1 MKSRDSIDTS
11 ASSFSLYAWF
21 LQQYT
26 GQTIAVI
33 FALILSGF
41 MESIGLLSL
50 LPLLSLTFKGEST
63 SNDNVPWI
71 EEVIIDGIYSIG
83 LEPEIGILLLI
94 IFLTITLKAI
104 LHLSAMG
111 YVGTVMANIA
121 TDLRLRII
129 YGAINAKWNYFVN
142 QPLGYFG
149 NAVVT
154 EAGLSSSM
162 YSAICQFL
170 ASFFHV
176 LIFTGAALLVNF
188 DIALWTVIV
197 SVIMLVILN
206 KFIGIARRAGEKAA
220 VANKGLNRVLLDS
233 LQGIKPL
240 KSMGLEKFMVPLLED
255 EVSNLRVAQR
265 NQVIAKYSLGDLR
278 EPVIVGFIAIGLYV
292 FVVHAEIPMANLLVI
307 AIIFHRSLT
316 AVGQLQQNYQQ
327 IKVTETYFR
336 SLWKRIRESNE
347 ARENIT
353 NGVTP
358 VFEDEIEFR
367 NVSFSYGENC
377 VINSISFKIPF
388 NKITAITGPSGVGK
402 TTIIDLL
409 IGLQDVDSGEILISG
424 RALNEINIKQWREVI
439 GYVPQELFLFHDTV
453 LNNVT
458 LGDSGISQ
466 KQAIT
471 ALKQSG
477 SWGFVSE
484 LENGIDT
491 MLGERGVRLS
501 GGQRQRIA
509 IARAL
514 VRSPK
519 LLILDEATTALDPE
533 TEREI
538 CDILLTLKD
547 ITIVAISHQRTIVE
561 IAENVIRLENGS
573 TKSAN

>member
-1 MKSRDSIDTS
+1 MNLRDSIDAS

-21 LQQYT
+21 LLQYP
-26 GQTIAVI
+26 GKTIAVI

-50 LPLLSLTFKGEST
+50 LPLLSLAFKGESNI
-63 SNDNVPWI
+63 SDSAPWI
-71 EEVIIDGIYSIG
+71 EEVIINGISSMG
-83 LEPEIGILLLI
+83 FEPEIGILLLI
-94 IFLTITLKAI
+94 IFFTITLKAVF
-104 LHLSAMG
+104 HLSAMG
-111 YVGTVMANIA
+111 YVGAVMANIS

-129 YGAINAKWNYFVN
+129 YGAINAKWKYFVT

-154 EAGLSSSM
+154 ESGLSSSM

-170 ASFFHV
+170 ASIFHV
-176 LIFTGAALLVNF
+176 AIFTGAALLVNL
-188 DIALWTVIV
+188 DIALWTLVV
-197 SVIMLVILN
+197 AAIMLVILN
-206 KFIGIARRAGEKAA
+206 KFIGIAKRAGEKAA

-240 KSMGLEKFMVPLLED
+240 KSMGLEKFMVPLLEE

-278 EPVIVGFIAIGLYV
+278 EPIIVGFIAIGLYV
-292 FVVHAEIPMANLLVI
+292 FVVYAGVEIANLLVM

-316 AVGQLQQNYQQ
+316 AVGLLQQNYQQ
-327 IKVTETYFR
+327 IKVTESYFR
-336 SLWKRIRESNE
+336 SLWKRIQESND
-347 ARENIT
+347 ARENT
-353 NGVTP
+353 VDGFSP
-358 VFEDEIEFR
+358 VCENEIEFR
-367 NVSFSYGENC
+367 DVSFSYGEKC
-377 VINSISFKIPF
+377 IINSISLKIPV

-402 TTIIDLL
+402 TTIVDLL
-409 IGLQDVDSGEILISG
+409 IGLQTVDSGEILIGGVS
-424 RALNEINIKQWREVI
+424 LDKISIKKWRELI
-439 GYVPQELFLFHDTV
+439 GYVPQELFLFHDSV
-453 LNNVT
+453 LSNVT
-458 LGDSGISQ
+458 LGDSQIS
-466 KQAIT
+466 KEQAIN

-477 SWGFVSE
+477 SWGFVQD
-484 LENGIDT
+484 LEYGIDT

-519 LLILDEATTALDPE
+519 LLILDEATTALDPK
-533 TEREI
+533 TEKAI

-547 ITIVAISHQRTIVE
+547 ITIVAVSHQTAIVD
-561 IAENVIRLENGS
+561 IAANVIKLKNGGF
-573 TKSAN
+573 KK